1 MCVSSRDS
9 HYKSHKTIIHLQSI
23 NFFKNKNMDEQKN
36 DNLEVVRN
44 LEILNNQ
51 VSELLKFQKQAI
63 SGYDYINANEL
74 AELMGESIKTIYGRV
89 HKKEIPYY
97 KPGGKLLLFKLDE
110 IKGWIKESK
119 HSSIEELRR
128 KL

>member
-1 MCVSSRDS
+1 
-9 HYKSHKTIIHLQSI
+9 
-23 NFFKNKNMDEQKN
+23 MDEQKSV
-36 DNLEVVRN
+36 NLEVVRN
-44 LEILNNQ
+44 LEILNSQ

-89 HKKEIPYY
+89 HKNEIPYY

-110 IKGWIKESK
+110 IKEWIKSSK
-119 HSSIEELRR
+119 QSSIDELR
-128 KL
+128 KKI